1 MDGFK
6 SLPFNFVWWKLF
18 LTLLNPRLAFFFLVK
33 TRCSVFFY
41 WLTTPVCVAVAWD
54 SASQRLRPRR
64 KFIIRRLTRIKCIDS
79 FHGVH
84 HFYRCAF
91 QAGEWG
97 CGSTQ
102 RAPCSDHFLWH
113 TRAHVPIIPSR
124 AGLCIQRESSAAGC
138 VAFRLLNH
146 IALVSSPPLHL
157 LFSRHQMALS
167 FHVSL
172 LRCDEWGV
180 RGKMFSGV
188 FIRDCWSQGVNLA
201 VTKNDSVS
209 HTRLP
214 PRRPRFNCLKRDL
227 SKSKGGGE
235 SCSVVPRP
243 GRNKNKLPEPVWSQ
257 FRCRSGPRTV
267 LCLPVKWTHEEEAMG

>member
-1 MDGFK
+1 MYFSTD
-6 SLPFNFVWWKLF
+6 WQF
-18 LTLLNPRLAFFFLVK
+18 L
-33 TRCSVFFY
+33 RC
-41 WLTTPVCVAVAWD
+41 D
-54 SASQRLRPRR
+54 SASQRLQPRECLSR
-64 KFIIRRLTRIKCIDS
+64 LDGHKFIIRRLTQIKYIDS

-84 HFYRCAF
+84 HFCRFAF

-97 CGSTQ
+97 CGCTQ
-102 RAPCSDHFLWH
+102 RAPCLDHFLWH
-113 TRAHVPIIPSR
+113 TRAHVAIIQSG
-124 AGLCIQRESSAAGC
+124 AGLCIRRESSAAGC
-138 VAFRLLNH
+138 VAFRLPNH
-146 IALVSSPPLHL
+146 IALVPPPP
-157 LFSRHQMALS
+157 ALS

-209 HTRLP
+209 HTCLS
-214 PRRPRFNCLKRDL
+214 PRRPRFNCLKRGL

-235 SCSVVPRP
+235 TCSVVPRP
-243 GRNKNKLPEPVWSQ
+243 ERNKNKLAEPVWSQ

-267 LCLPVKWTHEEEAMG
+267 LCLPVKWTHKEEAMG